1 MKIQILDQTSK
12 KPLANTRLQ
21 LQVRGKDSGY
31 LTTMTDANGYATLD
45 DKLAGQQI
53 ALATSTGTGLGSQGL
68 NGEQAAGQSQW
79 IQANDGAKLYT
90 TGTTAKTTTTSK

>member
-53 ALATSTGTGLGSQGL
+53 AMATMAQGLGGQGL
-68 NGEQAAGQSQW
+68 NGEQAGQGQW